1 MDKNI
6 DKDSIKKNP
15 NNLEKGKNYLFIN
28 HIEYFICKE
37 SLGKY
42 YPSVS
47 KLIVLLKYLEC
58 T

>member
-6 DKDSIKKNP
+6 DKDSFKKNP

-37 SLGKY
+37 SLGEY

-47 KLIVLLKYLEC
+47 KLIVLLKY
-58 T
+58 